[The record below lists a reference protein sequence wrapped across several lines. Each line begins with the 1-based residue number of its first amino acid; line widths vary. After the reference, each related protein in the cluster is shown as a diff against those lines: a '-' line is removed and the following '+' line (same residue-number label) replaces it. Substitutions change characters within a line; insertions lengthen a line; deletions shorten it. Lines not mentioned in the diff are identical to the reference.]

1 MCWILPVLNIG
12 PTWGIILETN
22 EILSDT
28 FSDNQSGCM
37 GKGEETGGRSGD
49 GERKL

>member
-12 PTWGIILETN
+12 PTWGIIFETN
-22 EILSDT
+22 ESLSDT
-28 FSDNQSGCM
+28 FSDKQSGCM